1 MRPLRWRRVLQDDV
15 RRALRAYPDFPTKGV
30 LFQDIAPVLADPA
43 LLARVIDAMASP
55 FEGRVD
61 KVAGVE
67 SRGFLFGLAI
77 AQRLGVGFVP
87 VRKLGKLPGPTLRA
101 EYALEYG
108 RATLE
113 IQADALRADERVLLV
128 DDVLATGGTALAA
141 RGLVQRAGA
150 RLVGFSFL
158 LEIGAL
164 GGRARLGAVHALL
177 TT

>member
-1 MRPLRWRRVLQDDV
+1 MLADDV
-15 RRALRAYPDFPTKGV
+15 RRALRTYLDFPTKGI

-43 LLARVIDAMASP
+43 LLARVVDAMSAP
-55 FEGRVD
+55 FAGRVD
-61 KVAGVE
+61 NVAGVE

-87 VRKLGKLPGPTLRA
+87 VRKLGKLPGSTLRA

-113 IQADALRADERVLLV
+113 IQSAALRGGERVLLV

-141 RGLVQRAGA
+141 RELVERAGA
-150 RLVGFSFL
+150 HAVGFSFL

-164 GGRARLGAVHALL
+164 AGRARLPGDVRVVL